1 MFAKTQKKFQV
12 KKVRSRGF
20 YGLLEK
26 GILCLLTLRQNK
38 NNNFM
43 FPNEK
48 VMADQK
54 TLIFPSKNFA
64 FFTLTD
70 AQKTLIIWP

>member
-1 MFAKTQKKFQV
+1 MVHKLMKSFALSLIYIKFN
-12 KKVRSRGF
+12 
-20 YGLLEK
+20 
-26 GILCLLTLRQNK
+26 LLTLRQNK

>member
-1 MFAKTQKKFQV
+1 MKSFALSLIDDCKDTKK
-12 KKVRSRGF
+12 
-20 YGLLEK
+20 
-26 GILCLLTLRQNK
+26 
-38 NNNFM
+38 